1 MRVAFLCAVD
11 SCSLANRI
19 SPVAAATVT
28 GVSSGSHPFLL
39 FARHGTFELYVGEP
53 LMLVQTMTYGDYPV
67 AKARLG
73 LAAKSG
79 ASASQLE
86 AWHMSL

>member
-1 MRVAFLCAVD
+1 M
-11 SCSLANRI
+11 
-19 SPVAAATVT
+19 T

-53 LMLVQTMTYGDYPV
+53 LMLVQTMTYGDYEREKFLDLRAVRLAYPQSITISDPV

-73 LAAKSG
+73 LAAVKSG
-79 ASASQLE
+79 ARASALK